1 MESSVLAMCQT
12 GTNVWMILKPGY
24 LVAIDINTFEV
35 LHNIVIPELENEP
48 VVTMVTI
55 DSQAEQY
62 VIVCKNGLLIVVTAR
77 AKTIKQNHDFLSLIA
92 AKGTSEKAN
101 VKLSMMHAMS
111 SQLNAVEV
119 CTLQNSNQVE
129 LWCGCDNGT
138 IEIYNICDN
147 RTSKPEL
154 LTVLDSHINSTSA
167 PQDVSAG
174 IIQLKS
180 CINAHMM
187 YALHS
192 CGRVIS
198 CWSVSERPTL
208 NIVIKLTQLSSPG
221 SYVVLPVHI
230 CS

>member
-1 MESSVLAMCQT
+1 M
-12 GTNVWMILKPGY
+12 TNVWMILKPGY

-35 LHNIVIPELENEP
+35 LHHIVIPELENEP

-55 DSQAEQY
+55 DSQFEQY

-77 AKTIKQNHDFLSLIA
+77 SKMIKQNHDFLSLIA
-92 AKGTSEKAN
+92 AKGTGEKEN

-111 SQLNAVEV
+111 SQLNSVEV

-129 LWCGCDNGT
+129 LWCGCDNST
-138 IEIYNICDN
+138 IEIYNPCNN

-154 LTVLDSHINSTSA
+154 LTVLDSQINSTS
-167 PQDVSAG
+167 DVCAG

-198 CWSVSERPTL
+198 CWSVSERPAL
-208 NIVIKLTQLSSPG
+208 NKVINLTQLSSPG
-221 SYVVLPVHI
+221 NHVVLPVHI